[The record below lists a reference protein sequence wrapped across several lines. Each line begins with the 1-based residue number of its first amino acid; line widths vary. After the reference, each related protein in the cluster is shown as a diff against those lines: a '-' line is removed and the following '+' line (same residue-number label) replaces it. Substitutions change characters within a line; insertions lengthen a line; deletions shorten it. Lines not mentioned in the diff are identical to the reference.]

1 VQKLVKRCRK
11 LVGLLGCAGSAEASQ
26 VYDPAATRGDI
37 PSSSHAASSSRLV
50 DEEDEDEEEE
60 EEEEEAT
67 HEEEEEEAYHEE
79 EEDESNGEEEYDE
92 DYGPPPTQSSQPS
105 QLPKKRNPKPKTN
118 VLSPEPFQR
127 PIPRRARNKQ
137 PQEQPRETR
146 SKRNEDRTGKRGRS
160 N

>member
-1 VQKLVKRCRK
+1 VKRCRK
-11 LVGLLGCAGSAEASQ
+11 LVGLLGCAGAGSVEAYQ
-26 VYDPAATRGDI
+26 PVATQGHI
-37 PSSSHAASSSRLV
+37 GSSSHVPSSSRLV
-50 DEEDEDEEEE
+50 EEE